1 MPSAWTDDNNND
13 QPLNHAS
20 SPTPAAN
27 FLTTEIYNIGA
38 QPGIRSLPPSPERDF
53 LALTWGPVV
62 YRTAY
67 SARSDRLLP
76 VYLRALSYE
85 VQAAI
90 PRRLP
95 GTPKQRHLL
104 ETSYACKVFSDE
116 TRYAGAEIGA
126 VRRAFH
132 DWKRADLALPLMEL
146 PARLRVCLVVDEEV
160 LRALESMTTKEEDE
174 GSGEMSYGRCP
185 VIMVEENFPDRRRRD
200 SNPADGDGL
209 DGWIH
214 VSWSLGSFGS
224 GVYTMDRYLSRK
236 RARSPPAPTCSDEDS
251 TDMKLARLAS
261 LFPNMALDALMEIL
275 LSTGGCV
282 ETATTTIQAQASLY
296 PLKRR
301 STAGATPAIQTSLNA
316 HMRISHHPDKKR
328 SLTRKGKTLH
338 LYSPEDI
345 AAHTPCTII
354 HNFLPAEQANALL
367 LELLDE
373 SQHFSRYRFQL
384 FDRTVQSP
392 HSASIYVATPEQ
404 HRQHTSEYTYGGT
417 YRATVRQTTPHL
429 RAVSGKVQQ
438 AVNAE
443 IQHRIRT
450 VYPGGRKLKYQS
462 PKEWMPNA
470 AFVNCYDGPTEAVGY
485 HSDELT
491 YLGPR
496 AVIGSLSLGV
506 EREFRVRRIVPKEP
520 NPLEAHN
527 NSRKAPATSSSPA
540 SASAL
545 APSRADAQGQISIHL
560 PHNSLL
566 VMHAEMQEEW
576 KHAIVPAQ
584 TISPHPLAGNRRINV
599 TYRWYRDSLH
609 PRYTPRCRCGAHTI
623 LRCVQRRRETR
634 GRYMWM
640 CYAGYAPGKKGC
652 SFFQWADFNDD
663 GEPLWDKTAVH
674 DDAPWLEN
682 FVEGQ
687 DQLEAGVGRHVGNE
701 KGNTSI

>member
-1 MPSAWTDDNNND
+1 
-13 QPLNHAS
+13 
-20 SPTPAAN
+20 
-27 FLTTEIYNIGA
+27 
-38 QPGIRSLPPSPERDF
+38 
-53 LALTWGPVV
+53 
-62 YRTAY
+62 
-67 SARSDRLLP
+67 
-76 VYLRALSYE
+76 
-85 VQAAI
+85 
-90 PRRLP
+90 
-95 GTPKQRHLL
+95 
-104 ETSYACKVFSDE
+104 
-116 TRYAGAEIGA
+116 
-126 VRRAFH
+126 
-132 DWKRADLALPLMEL
+132 ME
-146 PARLRVCLVVDEEV
+146 
-160 LRALESMTTKEEDE
+160 
-174 GSGEMSYGRCP
+174 
-185 VIMVEENFPDRRRRD
+185 
-200 SNPADGDGL
+200 
-209 DGWIH
+209 
-214 VSWSLGSFGS
+214 
-224 GVYTMDRYLSRK
+224 RYLSRK

-301 STAGATPAIQTSLNA
+301 STAGATPAVQTSLNA
-316 HMRISHHPDKKR
+316 HMRISHHPGQKR
-328 SLTRKGKTLH
+328 SRTRKGKTLH

-417 YRATVRQTTPHL
+417 YRATVRQTTPQL

-462 PKEWMPNA
+462 PKVWMPNA

-506 EREFRVRRIVPKEP
+506 EREFRVRRIVPTNDHDDDDAEDLGAP
-520 NPLEAHN
+520 EDTPERRISAHTAE
-527 NSRKAPATSSSPA
+527 KTST
-540 SASAL
+540 SAK
-545 APSRADAQGQISIHL
+545 GQISIHL

-652 SFFQWADFNDD
+652 SFFQWADFDDD

-674 DDAPWLEN
+674 DNAPWLEN
-682 FVEGQ
+682 FVEG
-687 DQLEAGVGRHVGNE
+687 
-701 KGNTSI
+701 

>member
-1 MPSAWTDDNNND
+1 
-13 QPLNHAS
+13 
-20 SPTPAAN
+20 
-27 FLTTEIYNIGA
+27 
-38 QPGIRSLPPSPERDF
+38 
-53 LALTWGPVV
+53 
-62 YRTAY
+62 
-67 SARSDRLLP
+67 
-76 VYLRALSYE
+76 
-85 VQAAI
+85 
-90 PRRLP
+90 
-95 GTPKQRHLL
+95 
-104 ETSYACKVFSDE
+104 
-116 TRYAGAEIGA
+116 
-126 VRRAFH
+126 
-132 DWKRADLALPLMEL
+132 
-146 PARLRVCLVVDEEV
+146 
-160 LRALESMTTKEEDE
+160 
-174 GSGEMSYGRCP
+174 
-185 VIMVEENFPDRRRRD
+185 
-200 SNPADGDGL
+200 
-209 DGWIH
+209 
-214 VSWSLGSFGS
+214 
-224 GVYTMDRYLSRK
+224 MDRYLSRK
-236 RARSPPAPTCSDEDS
+236 RARSPPTPTCSDEDS

-261 LFPNMALDALMEIL
+261 LFPDMALDALMEIL
-275 LSTGGCV
+275 LSSGGCV
-282 ETATTTIQAQASLY
+282 GTATTTIQAQASLY
-296 PLKRR
+296 PPKKR

-316 HMRISHHPDKKR
+316 HMRISHPQDQKR
-328 SLTRKGKTLH
+328 SLLTRKGKTLH
-338 LYSPEDI
+338 LYAPEDI

-354 HNFLPAEQANALL
+354 HNFLPAAQANALL

-373 SQHFSRYRFQL
+373 SKHFSRYRFQL

-404 HRQHTSEYTYGGT
+404 HRQHTAEYTYGGT

-429 RAVSGKVQQ
+429 RAVSGTVQQ
-438 AVNAE
+438 TVNAE

-506 EREFRVRRIVPKEP
+506 EREFRVRKIIPTDDDDDAAAAAAAAAEDP
-520 NPLEAHN
+520 EAPGDTSEGQISAHTAADKTSTPTKAPIPSELN
-527 NSRKAPATSSSPA
+527 NNISRKSPTTSSPA
-540 SASAL
+540 AA
-545 APSRADAQGQISIHL
+545 AAAATAGARANARGQISIHL

-609 PRYTPRCRCGAHTI
+609 PRYTPRCRCGAPTI

-652 SFFQWADFNDD
+652 SFFQWADFNED
-663 GEPLWDKTAVH
+663 GEPLWDKTAVP

-687 DQLEAGVGRHVGNE
+687 DQLEAGVRGHVGNE
-701 KGNTSI
+701 KDNTSI

>member
-1 MPSAWTDDNNND
+1 
-13 QPLNHAS
+13 
-20 SPTPAAN
+20 
-27 FLTTEIYNIGA
+27 
-38 QPGIRSLPPSPERDF
+38 
-53 LALTWGPVV
+53 
-62 YRTAY
+62 
-67 SARSDRLLP
+67 
-76 VYLRALSYE
+76 
-85 VQAAI
+85 
-90 PRRLP
+90 
-95 GTPKQRHLL
+95 
-104 ETSYACKVFSDE
+104 
-116 TRYAGAEIGA
+116 
-126 VRRAFH
+126 
-132 DWKRADLALPLMEL
+132 
-146 PARLRVCLVVDEEV
+146 
-160 LRALESMTTKEEDE
+160 
-174 GSGEMSYGRCP
+174 
-185 VIMVEENFPDRRRRD
+185 
-200 SNPADGDGL
+200 
-209 DGWIH
+209 
-214 VSWSLGSFGS
+214 
-224 GVYTMDRYLSRK
+224 MDRYLSRK

-282 ETATTTIQAQASLY
+282 ETAITTIQAQASLY
-296 PLKRR
+296 PPKRR
-301 STAGATPAIQTSLNA
+301 STAGATPAVQTSLNA
-316 HMRISHHPDKKR
+316 HMRISHHPEQKR
-328 SLTRKGKTLH
+328 SRTRKGKTLH

-506 EREFRVRRIVPKEP
+506 EREFRVRRIEP
-520 NPLEAHN
+520 NPLEEHN
-527 NSRKAPATSSSPA
+527 NSRKAPTTPSSPA
-540 SASAL
+540 SASAS
-545 APSRADAQGQISIHL
+545 SRADAQGQISIHL

-652 SFFQWADFNDD
+652 SFFQWADFDDD

-682 FVEGQ
+682 FVEG
-687 DQLEAGVGRHVGNE
+687 
-701 KGNTSI
+701 